1 MACAPLPADGLMS
14 IATTLGSIDCQS
26 NVAVQSAFSRLFGET
41 GTLGQALTLILTLYV
56 GFLALNMLTGRSR
69 ISVSMITP
77 RMWQLGLVLT
87 FATSWVAY
95 QSVVWTLLVRAP
107 DELASILLNTQG
119 SATSIFAARLDGL
132 FGVLAQ
138 SAQISQGANAV
149 APAPGTIMPQM
160 GGASAKPADLL
171 WLASLLL
178 MLGTVGVLIVT
189 RVALAA
195 LIAIGPIFVVLSLF
209 EATRGLFEG
218 WLKTAVALAIT
229 PIFAVLLGSATLSAI
244 APLILSLMQ
253 SGGKVPLGLATSIFL
268 AAFVYLALM
277 FMATR
282 AARMLTSGW
291 QLSRASQNEAAPLAY
306 MQGTAALAH
315 GGGLAFGA
323 RASSNGDASTDPR
336 VRDVIA
342 ASAAVY
348 PPLADQALSGTAS
361 GMDLDGEGSRRQL
374 ESIAT
379 SRDPR
384 LRPLSWAARAEGKG
398 SQ

>member
-315 GGGLAFGA
+315 GGGLAFAA

-374 ESIAT
+374 ENIAT